1 MVQHMSALLQQHEL
15 GLTWIEQSRTVRS
28 AHALISAEQVWLIDP
43 FADEHALRAAA
54 SLGRPA
60 GVLQL
65 LNRHNRDCQLIATQ
79 LGVPL
84 MRVPD
89 QVPDTPF
96 EVIPVVSRWGWA
108 EIALWWPDEDAL
120 IVAEAIGTAPV
131 FALGRRAG
139 VHPMLRLTPPRSQ
152 LSGCRPRMLLVG
164 HGPTIE
170 SDGAGAL
177 DEALAYSRSDIP
189 WLMIELPNALFGR

>member
-1 MVQHMSALLQQHEL
+1 MTAMLQHHEL
-15 GLTWIEQSRTVRS
+15 GLTWIEQSRTVRA
-28 AHALISAEQVWLIDP
+28 AHALRNGEQVWLIDP
-43 FADEHALRAAA
+43 FADEQALRAAA

-65 LNRHNRDCQLIATQ
+65 LNRHNRDCQPIATQ

-89 QVPDTPF
+89 EVPDAPF

-108 EIALWWPDEDAL
+108 EIALWWPDERAL

-152 LSGCRPRMLLVG
+152 LSEYRPTMLLVG

-170 SDGAGAL
+170 SDGAAAL
-177 DEALAYSRSDIP
+177 DEALAYSLLDIP
-189 WLMIELPNALFGR
+189 WLMIELPIALFGR

>member
-1 MVQHMSALLQQHEL
+1 MSAVLQHHEL
-15 GLTWIEQSRTVRS
+15 GLTWIEQSRTVRT
-28 AHALISAEQVWLIDP
+28 AHALRNGEQVWLIDP
-43 FADEHALRAAA
+43 FADEQALRAAA

-65 LNRHNRDCQLIATQ
+65 LNRHNRDCQPIATQ

-108 EIALWWPDEDAL
+108 EIALWWPDERAL

-152 LSGCRPRMLLVG
+152 LS
-164 HGPTIE
+164 
-170 SDGAGAL
+170 
-177 DEALAYSRSDIP
+177 
-189 WLMIELPNALFGR
+189 ELPADDAARWPRTDDRVRRRCRA